1 MAKNVDLGVPI
12 FKALEPVYG
21 SGLLLA
27 EAQQR
32 FNDTKS
38 KFIHFFGHPP
48 LVYARSPGKYYQKKK
63 TPQILHSF
71 IICNCSHY

>member
-1 MAKNVDLGVPI
+1 MAKNEDLGVPI

-63 TPQILHSF
+63 KNPKFFIL
-71 IICNCSHY
+71 